1 MIQLSFFSLQI
12 DRASVE
18 MFECVILSLLSRVVY
33 MYEVDAFHAVMAVQ
47 WESFKTNKFAIK
59 DIATMKCFSAK
70 ILKQ

>member
-1 MIQLSFFSLQI
+1 MIQLSFFFLQT
-12 DRASVE
+12 DRASDE

-33 MYEVDAFHAVMAVQ
+33 KVDAFHAVMAVQ

>member
-1 MIQLSFFSLQI
+1 MIQLSFFFLQT
-12 DRASVE
+12 DRASDE

-33 MYEVDAFHAVMAVQ
+33 KVGAFHAVMAVQ
-47 WESFKTNKFAIK
+47 WESVKTNKFAIK